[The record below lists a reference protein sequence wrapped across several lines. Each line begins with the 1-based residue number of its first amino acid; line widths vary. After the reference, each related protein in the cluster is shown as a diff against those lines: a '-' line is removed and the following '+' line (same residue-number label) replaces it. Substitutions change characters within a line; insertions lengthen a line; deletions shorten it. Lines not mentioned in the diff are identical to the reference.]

1 MKKINIVIVFLF
13 TTILAYNQS
22 AEKEFFAND
31 IGINVTTLI
40 GEVIS
45 LTKEKEPNF
54 GITYR
59 RKSKNLGF
67 RISGNFKIN
76 NDIENI
82 NSNNNFDQIEVS
94 EFLINSRA
102 GIEKYK
108 KLHHKFNLAYGFDLL
123 YLFSKENSISFN
135 TSIES
140 KEQIRKMGA
149 GPALRFEYYLS
160 KKISLMTETTLY
172 AFYAQENQKLLSG
185 GSEINNTTSKEF
197 EFKTSIPSVLY
208 LNIHF

>member
-1 MKKINIVIVFLF
+1 MKKSILIFLF
-13 TTILAYNQS
+13 LLTACLAYNQS
-22 AEKEFFAND
+22 AEKEYFAND
-31 IGINVTTLI
+31 FGINVTTLI

-45 LTKEKEPNF
+45 LTKENEPNF
-54 GITYR
+54 GLTYR

-67 RISGNFKIN
+67 RLSGNFKIN

-82 NSNNNFDQIEVS
+82 NSNNNFDQIEIS

-108 KLHHKFNLAYGFDLL
+108 KLHHKFILAYGFDLL
-123 YLFSKENSISFN
+123 YLHASENSISFN

-140 KEQIRKMGA
+140 KEKTRKMGA
-149 GPALRFEYYLS
+149 GPALRFEYYLT
-160 KKISLMTETTLY
+160 KKISIMTETTLY
-172 AFYAQENQKLLSG
+172 GFYAYENQKLLSG

-197 EFKTSIPSVLY
+197 AVKTSIPSVLY